1 MREVLAQRP
10 KYVTLPAPL
19 GCCYEDTDHL
29 LTTLIFVSFQRREAI
44 EYVLRLAKSP
54 DRRHK
59 ALAARNLPT
68 YYERAPDRREEL
80 HEAIYDLCEDA
91 EPEVRAVALKT
102 PGFLSRTQTLRDLCC
117 PSHHN

>member
-1 MREVLAQRP
+1 MREVLAQQPR
-10 KYVTLPAPL
+10 YVTRPHHWVVAAII
-19 GCCYEDTDHL
+19 
-29 LTTLIFVSFQRREAI
+29 LTICSPHGFSVSLQRREAI
-44 EYVLRLAKSP
+44 EYVFRLAKSP

-59 ALAARNLPT
+59 ALAAKNLPT

-91 EPEVRAVALKT
+91 EPEVRVVALKT
-102 PGFLSRTQTLRDLCC
+102 PGSLSRTQLPRDILC